1 MAVLGDGQ
9 LPHKSGTMDIIDP
22 GDLRNDQ
29 ADSAHGAGLVKGQH
43 ILGGAAVQF
52 RQANAHGGHDQTDF
66 LLMTLPI
73 FPGVNSF
80 SYIETPPFYHQTPH
94 VFCVL
99 LSSHSRSASGFQ
111 FSA

>member
-52 RQANAHGGHDQTDF
+52 RQANAHGGHDQTVFYCDVAD
-66 LLMTLPI
+66 LSR
-73 FPGVNSF
+73 GEQF